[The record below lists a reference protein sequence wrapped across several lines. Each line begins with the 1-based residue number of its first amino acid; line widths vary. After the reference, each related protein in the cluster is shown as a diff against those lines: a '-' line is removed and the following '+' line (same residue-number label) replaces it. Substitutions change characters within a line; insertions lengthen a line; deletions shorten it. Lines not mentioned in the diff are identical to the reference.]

1 MAKLYYQTPEGE
13 EFLKRNPPVETKVE
27 KNFFSPNEFYSWP
40 LPPGDYTDF
49 KERLRDREEGRGV
62 AYPEWALR
70 GSEIRKRID
79 PNMHVPIPED
89 GNEEVEG
96 GILARFPN
104 DGNFIS
110 WLEKDEFKFHPRVQ
124 KALSDIMNI
133 QNLINKNHMIAYSK
147 PIEAGS
153 IRLGES
159 FVDTIKDQERKDAF
173 ENLNQLGKYYKDLIH
188 SYKSQFNWDTY
199 T

>member
-1 MAKLYYQTPEGE
+1 MAKLYYQTPEGK
-13 EFLKRNPPVETKVE
+13 EFLERNAPVQTKVE

-40 LPPGDYTDF
+40 LPPGDYTKF
-49 KERLRDREEGRGV
+49 EKRLRDREEGRGV

-79 PNMHVPIPED
+79 PNMRVPIPED
-89 GNEEVEG
+89 GSGEG

-124 KALSDIMNI
+124 KALSDIMAIDEIIKKYHKIAYSEGVGTIKNQERDDALKI
-133 QNLINKNHMIAYSK
+133 VTDLGNEYQNLINI
-147 PIEAGS
+147 
-153 IRLGES
+153 
-159 FVDTIKDQERKDAF
+159 
-173 ENLNQLGKYYKDLIH
+173 YKR
-188 SYKSQFNWDTY
+188 QFNWDTY

>member
-1 MAKLYYQTPEGE
+1 MAKLYYQTPEGK
-13 EFLKRNPPVETKVE
+13 EFLKRNPPAQTKVE
-27 KNFFSPNEFYSWP
+27 KNFFSPNELHSWP
-40 LPPGDYTDF
+40 LPPGDYTEF
-49 KERLRDREEGRGV
+49 EKRLRDREDGRGV
-62 AYPEWALR
+62 AYPAWALR
-70 GSEIRKRID
+70 GNEIRPSID
-79 PNMHVPIPED
+79 PNMRVPIPED
-89 GNEEVEG
+89 GSVEG

-104 DGNFIS
+104 DGGFIF
-110 WLEKDEFKFHPRVQ
+110 WLQKDEFKSHPRVQ

-173 ENLNQLGKYYKDLIH
+173 ENLNQLGKYYKYLIH

>member
-1 MAKLYYQTPEGE
+1 MANLYYQTPEGE
-13 EFLKRNPPVETKVE
+13 DLLKRNPPVQTKVDPYWFRYGGE
-27 KNFFSPNEFYSWP
+27 IKHLRE
-40 LPPGDYTDF
+40 LPPDKSYLTTDDM
-49 KERLRDREEGRGV
+49 KARLQGIAHDER
-62 AYPEWALR
+62 ALR
-70 GSEIRKRID
+70 ASETRPSID
-79 PNMHVPIPED
+79 PNMRVPIPED
-89 GNEEVEG
+89 GSVEG

-104 DGNFIS
+104 DGGFIF
-110 WLEKDEFKFHPRVQ
+110 WLQKDEFKSHPRVQ

-173 ENLNQLGKYYKDLIH
+173 ENLNQLGKYYKYLIH